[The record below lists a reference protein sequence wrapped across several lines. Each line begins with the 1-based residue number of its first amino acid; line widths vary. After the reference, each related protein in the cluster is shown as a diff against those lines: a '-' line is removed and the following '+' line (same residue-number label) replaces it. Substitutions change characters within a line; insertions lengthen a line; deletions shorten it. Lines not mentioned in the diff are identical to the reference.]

1 MKKILIAILALAALA
16 VGLTA
21 CSTHTPVEDQVTA
34 PAVEETYE
42 VPVPESMVETETEA
56 AL

>member
-16 VGLTA
+16 IGLTA
-21 CSTHTPVEDQVTA
+21 CSTQAPVEDQVTT
-34 PAVEETYE
+34 PVVEETYE

>member
-1 MKKILIAILALAALA
+1 MKKILVAILALVALA
-16 VGLTA
+16 IGLTA
-21 CSTHTPVEDQVTA
+21 CSTQAPVENQVTT

-42 VPVPESMVETETEA
+42 VPAPTSAVETETET

>member
-16 VGLTA
+16 IGLTA
-21 CSTHTPVEDQVTA
+21 CSTNVPVEDKVAT
-34 PAVEETYE
+34 PVVEETYE
-42 VPVPESMVETETEA
+42 VPAPVVETEAEA

>member
-16 VGLTA
+16 IGLTA
-21 CSTHTPVEDQVTA
+21 CSTQTPVEDQVTT

-56 AL
+56 TL

>member
-16 VGLTA
+16 IGLTA
-21 CSTHTPVEDQVTA
+21 CSTQAPVEDQVTTSV
-34 PAVEETYE
+34 VEETYE

>member
-1 MKKILIAILALAALA
+1 MKKILVAILALVALA
-16 VGLTA
+16 IGLTA
-21 CSTHTPVEDQVTA
+21 CSTQAPVENQVTT

-42 VPVPESMVETETEA
+42 VPAPTSAVETETEA

>member
-1 MKKILIAILALAALA
+1 MKKILIAILALAALTI
-16 VGLTA
+16 GLTA
-21 CSTHTPVEDQVTA
+21 CSTQVPVEDQITTPV
-34 PAVEETYE
+34 VEETYE

>member
-1 MKKILIAILALAALA
+1 MKKILVAILALAALA
-16 VGLTA
+16 IGLTA
-21 CSTHTPVEDQVTA
+21 CSTQAPVEDQVTTS
-34 PAVEETYE
+34 AVEETYE

>member
-1 MKKILIAILALAALA
+1 MKKVLIVILALAA

-21 CSTHTPVEDQVTA
+21 CSTAPVADETVSTPV
-34 PAVEETYE
+34 VEETYE
-42 VPVPESMVETETEA
+42 VPVPAEYEAETDT

>member
-1 MKKILIAILALAALA
+1 MKKILIAILALATLA

-21 CSTHTPVEDQVTA
+21 CSTNPVVEEVV

-42 VPVPESMVETETEA
+42 VPVPAEYEAETEA

>member
-1 MKKILIAILALAALA
+1 MKKVLIVILALAALA

-21 CSTHTPVEDQVTA
+21 CSTAPIADETVSAPV
-34 PAVEETYE
+34 VEETYE
-42 VPVPESMVETETEA
+42 VPVPAEYEVETET

>member
-21 CSTHTPVEDQVTA
+21 CSTQAPVEDQVTTS
-34 PAVEETYE
+34 AVEETYE
-42 VPVPESMVETETEA
+42 VPVPESMVETEA